1 MREIF
6 GMEYL
11 TLREAAK
18 AAGVSPARL
27 YTLRREGALHAIPM
41 QTGARWEY
49 HTTAAAVLDA
59 LNAPTPKHAP
69 VAMPQVDHRTL
80 ADRDAEARARLRT
93 MGLRV

>member
-18 AAGVSPARL
+18 AAGVSPA

-49 HTTAAAVLDA
+49 HAPAAAVLEA
-59 LNAPTPKHAP
+59 LNTPTPRHAP
-69 VAMPQVDHRTL
+69 PTPQVDHRTL

-93 MGLRV
+93 MGLHV